1 MTEDKKVGRPSND
14 ARLRDIE
21 NRLVG
26 YEGKIANIMEALA
39 SLRRDVAQ
47 HDELRMSRGEVIHT
61 IQEGLDK
68 ITKAYTKR
76 FGGDLSPICP
86 NCRKRVLSTA
96 ETCPNCEVRLDA
108 S

>member
-39 SLRRDVAQ
+39 SLR
-47 HDELRMSRGEVIHT
+47 RMSRGEVIHT

-96 ETCPNCEVRLDA
+96 ETCPNCTCPNCEVRLDA